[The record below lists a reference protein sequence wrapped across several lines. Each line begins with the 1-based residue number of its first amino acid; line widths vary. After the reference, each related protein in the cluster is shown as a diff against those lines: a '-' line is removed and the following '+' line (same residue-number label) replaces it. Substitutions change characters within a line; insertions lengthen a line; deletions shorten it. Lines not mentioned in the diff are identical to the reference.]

1 MSIYRTLCVLV
12 SPHCKWLKKS
22 STAKVILYSCLLLA
36 EWAISKK
43 EKQCAGSASEEG
55 QSGQAAV
62 SEQVGSLIHKP
73 DFSLIVKAQEKLK
86 EDSNQKDGRNKKE
99 DEGLERWNRYIV
111 RSDLKNLCLIQLLIW
126 DNRSNP
132 LVFWFH
138 YLENIF
144 YKSTKSFVKVL
155 VLTLSLILIQNYV
168 GLIWKGRLGTLVPW
182 AKNLNNGT
190 SCIAMGGLGTWVGCM
205 ELHTLYEL

>member
-111 RSDLKNLCLIQLLIW
+111 RSDLKTCVWFSCSFEIIDQTHWSSGSTNRKYLLQIYQKFCESFSFDTIPHINSKLCWI
-126 DNRSNP
+126 DMKRTSG
-132 LVFWFH
+132 
-138 YLENIF
+138 
-144 YKSTKSFVKVL
+144 
-155 VLTLSLILIQNYV
+155 YV
-168 GLIWKGRLGTLVPW
+168 GNWVSALG
-182 AKNLNNGT
+182 KE
-190 SCIAMGGLGTWVGCM
+190 SK
-205 ELHTLYEL
+205 